1 MPSGARRG
9 RRAVAA
15 GPQGADSRVAI
26 IATRAL
32 LDGGDTRSLYAAGL
46 AGIGLC
52 LALAVGLRLLTRTVR
67 SGER

>member
-1 MPSGARRG
+1 
-9 RRAVAA
+9 
-15 GPQGADSRVAI
+15 VAI

-32 LDGGDTRSLYAAGL
+32 LNGGDTRSLYAACL

-52 LALAVGLRLLTRTVR
+52 LALAVGLNLLTRKVR